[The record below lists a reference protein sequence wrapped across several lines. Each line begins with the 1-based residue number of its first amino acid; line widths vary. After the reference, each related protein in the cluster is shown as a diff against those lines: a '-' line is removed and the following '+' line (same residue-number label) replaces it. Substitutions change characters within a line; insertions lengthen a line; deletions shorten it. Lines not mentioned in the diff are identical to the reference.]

1 MKILVKQ
8 KLVAVEAL
16 VLVLRVCNFDLKGSR
31 YQSVLCFFWLIRH
44 QFQKIPLQDS
54 VGIIHEYYE
63 FYN

>member
-16 VLVLRVCNFDLKGSR
+16 VLVLRACNFDPKGSR

-44 QFQKIPLQDS
+44 QFQKIPLQDD

-63 FYN
+63 F